1 MHVSEGFLFMIKTSG
16 VWRTIKK
23 KKKEDE
29 EGKEGGGGG
38 EEGGG
43 GGEEGGGGG
52 EEEGGGG
59 GEEEGGGGGG
69 GGGEEEEEEEGGS
82 RPTPT
87 SRKGVMALLSIYS
100 TGRVQS
106 LATCPV
112 CYYDCV
118 VFVCSYPYTSVIIS
132 NEHRQIHS
140 HIKSPLYKLY
150 ANSNMFQP

>member
-38 EEGGG
+38 EE
-43 GGEEGGGGG
+43 EGGGGG
-52 EEEGGGG
+52 EEE
-59 GEEEGGGGGG
+59 GG